1 MNMPPSDALNLTA
14 VHILPPVPFFTLVVQ
29 IYMYPLRAAAQKRRK
44 GTGPLR
50 LRIG

>member
-14 VHILPPVPFFTLVVQ
+14 VHILPPIPSFALAVQ
-29 IYMYPLRAAAQKRRK
+29 IHMYPLRATAQKRRK

-50 LRIG
+50 LCVS